1 MKFTQK
7 QTELINEYKRLE
19 KEYGEGNVFLRYIN
33 DFWKIRFIIH
43 SSGQTEYKPIYDYRI
58 NGKIINGL
66 QKNKMLVGYDTEH
79 KEADP
84 NNYTNYK
91 EGVYFLG
98 SRIILEK

>member
-1 MKFTQK
+1 MKFTPK

-43 SSGQTEYKPIYDYRI
+43 RSGQAEYKPIYDYRI

-66 QKNKMLVGYDTEH
+66 QKIKCLSDMIRNIKKQILIIIPTI
-79 KEADP
+79 K
-84 NNYTNYK
+84 K
-91 EGVYFLG
+91 VYIF
-98 SRIILEK
+98 

>member
-43 SSGQTEYKPIYDYRI
+43 RSGKAEYKPISGR
-58 NGKIINGL
+58 
-66 QKNKMLVGYDTEH
+66 MEV
-79 KEADP
+79 
-84 NNYTNYK
+84 
-91 EGVYFLG
+91 
-98 SRIILEK
+98 